1 MNVSEPFELA
11 ILGGGPAGYVAA
23 LRAVQLGARCAL
35 FEKQSV
41 GGTCLNRGCIPT
53 KALIR
58 SAEVLLEARD
68 AAQYGVT
75 VGGPISADLP
85 RMMAR
90 KGEVVRTLVTGVEGL
105 LAAGKVSVIRHE
117 ATLTARSEEGF
128 HITAGGEAFDARK
141 VIVAT
146 GSIPARL
153 PVPGSELPGVI
164 TSTEALELDR
174 IPKEIVIAGGNVI
187 GLEFA
192 SLFWALGSKV
202 TVLEMLPG
210 ILPATDERFSARLL
224 ALMRARGVAILTGA
238 KVVAIERDE
247 SRLKARYETTQ
258 GESSVIGDTVLL
270 ATGQRPYT
278 EGLGLQEL
286 GVVMNRRAIA
296 VNKLLQTNVSGLFAA
311 GDCTGGQMLA
321 HVASHHGV
329 LAAENALG
337 AHRQMDLRTVPACI
351 FTMPEI
357 ASVGLTER
365 QAKDQGITTTVGRF
379 PFAAL
384 GRAISLG
391 ETEGQVR
398 LVCEAGSGKVL
409 GMHVMGPH
417 ASDLIAEGA
426 LAVGLGLTARQLA
439 DTIHAHPTLPEAVAE
454 AALGV
459 YGEAIHQRKI

>member
-1 MNVSEPFELA
+1 MAEPFDLA
-11 ILGGGPAGYVAA
+11 VLGGGPAGYVAA
-23 LRAVQLGARCAL
+23 LRAAQLGARCML

-58 SAEVLLEARD
+58 SAEVLLELRE
-68 AAQYGVT
+68 AASYGVT
-75 VGGPISADLP
+75 IGGPVSADWQ
-85 RMMAR
+85 RMVTR
-90 KGEVVRTLVTGVEGL
+90 KGEVVRTLVSGVESL
-105 LAAGKVSVIRHE
+105 LASGKVNLIRHE
-117 ATLTARSEEGF
+117 ATLSARSDGGWQ
-128 HITAGGEAFDARK
+128 IGAGDETHVARK
-141 VIVAT
+141 AIIAT
-146 GSIPARL
+146 GSVPARL
-153 PVPGSELPGVI
+153 PVPGNDLPGVI
-164 TSTEALELDR
+164 TSTEALNLER
-174 IPKEIVIAGGNVI
+174 IPSELVIAGGNVI

-192 SLFWALGSKV
+192 CLFWALGSRV

-224 ALMRARGVAILTGA
+224 SIMRARGVTILLGA
-238 KVVAIERDE
+238 KVAAIESAAPGLRV
-247 SRLKARYETTQ
+247 RYETPQ
-258 GESSVIGDTVLL
+258 GESAVTGDTVLL

-286 GVVMNRRAIA
+286 GIAMNRRAIA
-296 VNKLLQTNVSGLFAA
+296 VNDRLEASLPGLYAA
-311 GDCTGGQMLA
+311 GDCVGGQMLA
-321 HVASHHGV
+321 HVASHHGIV
-329 LAAENALG
+329 AAENALG
-337 AHRQMDLRTVPACI
+337 ARRAIDLGTVPACI
-351 FTMPEI
+351 FTLPEI
-357 ASVGLTER
+357 AGVGLTEK
-365 QAKDQGITTTVGRF
+365 QAKEKGIATAVGRF

-384 GRAISLG
+384 GRAIALG

-398 LVCEAGSGKVL
+398 LICEASSGTVL

-426 LAVGLGLTARQLA
+426 LAVRLGLTARQLA